1 MNFPNATAAD
11 WTDARCLLLAR
22 MRRDGLDHD
31 AAEEITQHLLCR
43 MLTDRIPEG
52 MQKPLNAARG
62 NARLAARLGAKMADP
77 AAGWY
82 AMLPWKARRKS
93 GEPLPVSDRGSRSLD
108 PAFMADRAESLTRSD
123 RIKAVS
129 IARGTVAKGDFRR
142 SVLAAVHA
150 AAGVG
155 PLAMHD
161 AGCSPYIHG
170 TGPGY
175 TPPASGCRGL
185 HGTDPRPAAAA
196 APAMAADPA
205 AYRAALAEYYAGR

>member
-31 AAEEITQHLLCR
+31 AAEEIAQHLLCR

-108 PAFMADRAESLTRSD
+108 PAFMADRAESMTRSD
-123 RIKAVS
+123 RAKAM
-129 IARGTVAKGDFRR
+129 RR
-142 SVLAAVHA
+142 VPANAILEIVHA

>member
-31 AAEEITQHLLCR
+31 AAEEIAQHLLCK
-43 MLTDRIPEG
+43 MLEDRIPEG
-52 MQKPLNAARG
+52 MKQPLNAARG
-62 NARLAARLGAKMADP
+62 YSRLAARLGAKMASP
-77 AAGWY
+77 AAGWR

-108 PAFMADRAESLTRSD
+108 PAFLADRAESMTRAD
-123 RIKAVS
+123 RVKAMRKVPANA
-129 IARGTVAKGDFRR
+129 I
-142 SVLAAVHA
+142 LEIVHA

-175 TPPASGCRGL
+175 TPPAGGCRGL
-185 HGTDPRPAAAA
+185 HSTDPNPATRRAAYEEAAADA
-196 APAMAADPA
+196 A
-205 AYRAALAEYYAGR
+205 RVGLALTRSR